1 MTRTRLIHY
10 CNVCDYK
17 TDRKYDRDKH
27 VTRMHGSNVQQN
39 ASQAHEI
46 GFNITQE
53 SIQHTYPNEDYN
65 VNNIQNQAVGDDT
78 ASSSTGEDTPKVS
91 SAMHVDM
98 QHGDT
103 DEESV
108 DNSEQSEDM
117 NDNEINNR
125 APTSVFK
132 LINTP
137 TYPSRIL
144 KKDGNEVEFTY
155 GAAYYEF

>member
-1 MTRTRLIHY
+1 MTRTRSIHY

-65 VNNIQNQAVGDDT
+65 VNNIQNQHNSQYGSGSTHIPIEKHNEAIEDYREVVGIAHKWKKECEKMQEAYQLLEEHRRED
-78 ASSSTGEDTPKVS
+78 GE
-91 SAMHVDM
+91 
-98 QHGDT
+98 
-103 DEESV
+103 
-108 DNSEQSEDM
+108 NSHAIITYLQ
-117 NDNEINNR
+117 NVLNANNIR
-125 APTSVFK
+125 FNLDLA
-132 LINTP
+132 
-137 TYPSRIL
+137 
-144 KKDGNEVEFTY
+144 
-155 GAAYYEF
+155 